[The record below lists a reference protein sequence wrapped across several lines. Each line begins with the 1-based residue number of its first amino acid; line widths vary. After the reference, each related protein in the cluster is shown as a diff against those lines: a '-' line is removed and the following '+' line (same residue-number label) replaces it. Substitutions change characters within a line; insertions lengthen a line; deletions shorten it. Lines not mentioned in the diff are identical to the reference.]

1 MSWLFD
7 HHMIWHV
14 IWKGW
19 TFLSKLLCL
28 ITTPHCHYYQS
39 KWSPTRQL
47 SKKIWN
53 KKKALQLST
62 FANRFIEIFTKFWWL
77 DSSITTTMSRNVT
90 KLQILFSYYFF
101 CSQKYQRNEFIN
113 EVFWFIIWIPN
124 SLLHFIDYVKKIS
137 SLKG

>member
-53 KKKALQLST
+53 KKKASLQLST
-62 FANRFIEIFTKFWWL
+62 FANRFIKILTKFCWL
-77 DSSITTTMSRNVT
+77 ESSITTTAMSRNVT
-90 KLQILFSYYFF
+90 KLQILFSYYFV
-101 CSQKYQRNEFIN
+101 CSKKYQRNEFLN
-113 EVFWFIIWIPN
+113 EFFDTLFAYQIPFYI
-124 SLLHFIDYVKKIS
+124 L
-137 SLKG
+137 

>member
-53 KKKALQLST
+53 KKKVLQLST
-62 FANRFIEIFTKFWWL
+62 FANRFIKILTKFCWL
-77 DSSITTTMSRNVT
+77 ESSITTTMSRNVT
-90 KLQILFSYYFF
+90 KLQILFSYYFV
-101 CSQKYQRNEFIN
+101 CSKKYLSKKCISKLI
-113 EVFWFIIWIPN
+113 FWYIIWIPN
-124 SLLHFIDYVKKIS
+124 SLLHFIDYT
-137 SLKG
+137 

>member
-62 FANRFIEIFTKFWWL
+62 FANRFIKILTKFCWL
-77 DSSITTTMSRNVT
+77 ESSITTTTMSRNVT
-90 KLQILFSYYFF
+90 KLQILFSYYFV
-101 CSQKYQRNEFIN
+101 CSKKYQRNEFLNLFFDISF
-113 EVFWFIIWIPN
+113 EYQIPFYI
-124 SLLHFIDYVKKIS
+124 L
-137 SLKG
+137 